1 MYESGL
7 SDHAARDQRSCLLA
21 KRVIAQIVSNA
32 PNPALGARQLDQRCA
47 LLRIHGQWFFTHH
60 VLAGAQQSTGL
71 LIVKMIGCAN
81 VYYVD
86 AGIGSE
92 FLEGSVCPR

>member
-1 MYESGL
+1 
-7 SDHAARDQRSCLLA
+7 
-21 KRVIAQIVSNA
+21 
-32 PNPALGARQLDQRCA
+32 
-47 LLRIHGQWFFTHH
+47 